1 MSRNY
6 EHNLSEYVKLCTH
19 SDRGLV
25 SGQAADELNGDD
37 WKEGVGSDPD
47 ERVRVVDVLAAHA
60 DEDQG
65 CFVKAAGADEAQA
78 DDGEDELK
86 GREARTK
93 HLALVHSC
101 AVGWSDFN

>member
-1 MSRNY
+1 M
-6 EHNLSEYVKLCTH
+6 CTTH

-25 SGQAADELNGDD
+25 SGQAADELNSDD

-47 ERVRVVDVLAAHA
+47 ERIRVVDVLAAHA

-65 CFVKAAGADEAQA
+65 CCVKAAGADEAQA
-78 DDGEDELK
+78 DHGEDELK

-93 HLALVHSC
+93 HLASVHSC
-101 AVGWSDFN
+101 TVRWTSPDVNT